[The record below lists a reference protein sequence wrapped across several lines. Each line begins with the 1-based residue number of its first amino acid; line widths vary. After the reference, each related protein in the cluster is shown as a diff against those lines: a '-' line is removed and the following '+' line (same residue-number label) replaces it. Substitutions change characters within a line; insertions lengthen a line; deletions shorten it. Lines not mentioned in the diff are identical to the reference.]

1 MTMNDVSTTAKL
13 LANRAP
19 ISAYLTEDQKSLVV
33 RTVEIPI
40 GSDRVE
46 YTSCS
51 INIATG
57 TESQAPEVD
66 PLIKKYAP
74 NDETISLSPNR
85 KFLLKTMGR
94 GSTIDTTLPYR
105 WTRPVRHFDAT
116 GELENPPQLQLVAA
130 SSGETRWL
138 THDEWRWSSAQWSP
152 QSDCV
157 FACRSLD
164 PLEQDGYQYANVI
177 DLHGTIRELPIP
189 GGRSIVGTW
198 LADGQLAVLIASPQ
212 GRPSGSEAR
221 LYIVDNDRSRV
232 IDVPQLFGDV
242 YGDQPAELA
251 DIYDH
256 VLIAHP
262 DGSLIIRTG
271 ARGRMGI
278 LRVRIDEAAN
288 DSFEVLIE
296 GDRCCSPVATTT
308 DDLIFTTQSSISPV
322 QIAVFN
328 YSTKSER
335 LLTQFAQVDTPPLNV
350 TRFTVDTTDGF
361 TLDAWILSAQDVSTP
376 LPTVSLIHGGP
387 HFAYG
392 EAFSLDAHALCTA
405 GFGVLYTNVRGS
417 TGYGDAFA
425 HAAHSNWA
433 QGPASDQL
441 LVIERAIELG
451 LADPDRL
458 GVAGNSYG
466 GYLSAWLVSTT
477 SRFRAAVIENPV
489 TDLVSMYGTSDIG
502 ATFFPSQ
509 FGGSPHERLDTY
521 YQQSPIMHAH
531 QCTTPCLFVIG
542 EDDRRCPPAQA
553 WAMHRALCVNG
564 TTSEVLVLPQSSHE
578 GSTYGPPSGRLAHDN
593 ALVDWM
599 TRWLN

>member
-1 MTMNDVSTTAKL
+1 
-13 LANRAP
+13 
-19 ISAYLTEDQKSLVV
+19 
-33 RTVEIPI
+33 
-40 GSDRVE
+40 
-46 YTSCS
+46 
-51 INIATG
+51 
-57 TESQAPEVD
+57 
-66 PLIKKYAP
+66 
-74 NDETISLSPNR
+74 
-85 KFLLKTMGR
+85 
-94 GSTIDTTLPYR
+94 
-105 WTRPVRHFDAT
+105 
-116 GELENPPQLQLVAA
+116 
-130 SSGETRWL
+130 
-138 THDEWRWSSAQWSP
+138 
-152 QSDCV
+152 
-157 FACRSLD
+157 
-164 PLEQDGYQYANVI
+164 
-177 DLHGTIRELPIP
+177 
-189 GGRSIVGTW
+189 
-198 LADGQLAVLIASPQ
+198 
-212 GRPSGSEAR
+212 
-221 LYIVDNDRSRV
+221 LYIVNSDHSRI
-232 IDVPQLFGDV
+232 IDIPHLFGDV

-251 DIYDH
+251 DSYDH
-256 VLIAHP
+256 LLLVHP

-278 LRVRIDEAAN
+278 VRVRIDETTN
-288 DSFEVLIE
+288 DPCEVLIDGE
-296 GDRCCSPVATTT
+296 RCCSPVATTT
-308 DDLIFTTQSSISPV
+308 DDLIFTTQSSVSPV
-322 QIAVFN
+322 EIAVFN

-335 LLTQFAQVDTPPLNV
+335 LLTQFAQVDTPPLAV

-361 TLDAWILSAQDVSTP
+361 TLDAWFLSAQDVSTP

-392 EAFSLDAHALCTA
+392 EVFSLDAHALCAA

-417 TGYGDAFA
+417 TGYGDVFA
-425 HAAHSNWA
+425 YAAHSNWA
-433 QGPASDQL
+433 EGPASDQL

-509 FGGSPHERLDTY
+509 FGGAPHERLDTY

-542 EDDRRCPPAQA
+542 ENDRRCPPAQA
-553 WAMHRALCVNG
+553 WAMHRALCVKG
-564 TTSEVLVLPQSSHE
+564 TTSEVLVLPQSPHE

>member
-1 MTMNDVSTTAKL
+1 MNDISTTAQF

-19 ISAYLTEDQKSLVV
+19 LSAFLSEDQKSLVV
-33 RTVEIPI
+33 HTAEIPI
-40 GSDRVE
+40 GSNQVE
-46 YTSCS
+46 YKSCL
-51 INIATG
+51 IDIATG
-57 TESQAPEVD
+57 LESFAPEAD

-74 NDETISLSPNR
+74 NDETVAVSPDKKSL
-85 KFLLKTMGR
+85 LVTTGR
-94 GSTIDTTLPYR
+94 GSTLDTTQPYR
-105 WTRPVRHFDAT
+105 WTRPIRHFDAT
-116 GELENPPQLQLVAA
+116 GALENPPQLQLINV
-130 SSGETRWL
+130 STGEQRWL

-152 QSDCV
+152 SGDCV

-164 PLEQDGYQYANVI
+164 PREQDGYQYANVI
-177 DLHGTIRELPIP
+177 DLDGTIRELPIP

-198 LADGQLAVLIASPQ
+198 LTDGRLAVLIASPQ
-212 GRPSGSEAR
+212 GYPSGSEAR
-221 LYIVDNDRSRV
+221 LYIIDNDHSRV
-232 IDVPQLFGDV
+232 VDVPHLFGDV

-262 DGSLIIRTG
+262 DGSLIIRIG

-278 LRVRIDEAAN
+278 VRVHLDEHVQV
-288 DSFEVLIE
+288 SIEVLIE
-296 GDRCCSPVATTT
+296 GDRCCTPIATTHH
-308 DDLIFTTQSSISPV
+308 DLIFTTQSSTSPV
-322 QIAVFN
+322 EIAVFN

-335 LLTQFAQVDTPPLNV
+335 LLTTFTQSDIPPLV
-350 TRFTVDTTDGF
+350 VKRFTVDTPDGF
-361 TLDAWILSAQDVSTP
+361 TLDAWFLSAHDIVAP

-392 EAFSLDAHALCTA
+392 EAFSLDAHALCDA

-433 QGPASDQL
+433 EGPASDQL
-441 LVIERAIELG
+441 LVIEEAINLG
-451 LADPDRL
+451 LADRSRL

-477 SRFRAAVIENPV
+477 SLFQAAVIENPV

-509 FGGSPHERLDTY
+509 FGGAPHENLETY
-521 YQQSPIMHAH
+521 YRQSPIMHAH
-531 QCTTPCLFVIG
+531 QCTTPCLFVVG
-542 EDDRRCPPAQA
+542 ENDRRCPPAQA
-553 WAMHRALCVNG
+553 WAMHRALCVRG
-564 TTSEVLVLPQSSHE
+564 TTSEVLVLPESPHE
-578 GSTYGPPSGRLAHDN
+578 GSTYGPPRGRLAHDE
-593 ALVDWM
+593 ALVEWM
-599 TRWLN
+599 TRWLK

>member
-1 MTMNDVSTTAKL
+1 MNNPSQTARL

-19 ISAYLTEDQKSLVV
+19 VSAHLNSDQTSLIVT
-33 RTVEIPI
+33 TVEVPI
-40 GSDRVE
+40 GTEQVVSK
-46 YTSCS
+46 TTS
-51 INIATG
+51 INLADG
-57 TESQAPEVD
+57 LESAGPDAD
-66 PLIKKYAP
+66 PVIQQYAP
-74 NDETISLSPNR
+74 NDESATYSPNQ
-85 KFLLKTMGR
+85 KFLIVTRGR
-94 GSTIDTTLPYR
+94 GSTIDPTKPYR
-105 WTRPVRHFDAT
+105 WTRPIRHFDAIDA
-116 GELENPPQLQLVAA
+116 LDNPPQLQFVDL
-130 SSGETRWL
+130 SSGNSRWL
-138 THDEWRWSSAQWSP
+138 TNDGWRWSSVSWSP
-152 QSDCV
+152 NNDSV

-164 PLEQDGYQYANVI
+164 PDGHDGFQYAQVI
-177 DLHGTIRELPIP
+177 NIDGTVRELPIP
-189 GGRSIVGTW
+189 GGRAIVGTW
-198 LADGQLAVLIASPQ
+198 LADGRLAVLIANPQ
-212 GRPSGSEAR
+212 GTPSGSAAH
-221 LYIVDNDRSRV
+221 LYIIDGESSRL
-232 IDVPQLFGDV
+232 IDIPHLFGDV

-256 VLIAHP
+256 VLLAHP
-262 DGSLIIRTG
+262 DGSLVIRTG
-271 ARGRMGI
+271 SRGRMGI
-278 LRVRIDEAAN
+278 ALIDPNQSGA
-288 DSFEVLIE
+288 DSYQVLID

-361 TLDAWILSAQDVSTP
+361 TLDAWFLTAQDVSTP

-392 EAFSLDAHALCTA
+392 EAFSLDAHALCAA

-509 FGGSPHERLDTY
+509 FSGAPHEQIETY
-521 YQQSPIMHAH
+521 YRQSPIMHAH
-531 QCTTPCLFVIG
+531 KCATPCLFVIG

-553 WAMHRALCVNG
+553 WAMHRALRVRG
-564 TTSEVLVLPQSSHE
+564 TISEVLVLPRSSHE

-593 ALVDWM
+593 ALVEWM
-599 TRWLN
+599 TRWLK

>member
-1 MTMNDVSTTAKL
+1 VSESSTTAKF
-13 LANRAP
+13 LANRSP
-19 ISAYLTEDQKSLVV
+19 VSAYLTDDQKSLVV
-33 RTVEIPI
+33 NTVEIPI
-40 GSDRVE
+40 GSDHVVHRA
-46 YTSCS
+46 SA

-57 TESQAPEVD
+57 DESLAPEVD
-66 PLIKKYAP
+66 PVIKKYAT
-74 NDETISLSPNR
+74 DDVAATLSPNR
-85 KFLLKTMGR
+85 KFLLLTRGR

-116 GELENPPQLQLVAA
+116 GELENPPQLQLVDVA
-130 SSGETRWL
+130 SGDSRWL
-138 THDEWRWSSAQWSP
+138 TDDGWRWSTVRWSP
-152 QSDCV
+152 NNDCV

-164 PLEQDGYQYANVI
+164 PNEHDGYQYANVI
-177 DLHGTIRELPIP
+177 SLDGTVRELPIP
-189 GGRSIVGTW
+189 GGRSIVGSW
-198 LADGQLAVLIASPQ
+198 LTDGRLAVLIASPQ
-212 GRPSGSEAR
+212 GRPSGSESR
-221 LYIVDNDRSRV
+221 LYIVNGDHSRI
-232 IDVPQLFGDV
+232 IDIPHLFGDV

-256 VLIAHP
+256 LLLVHP
-262 DGSLIIRTG
+262 DGSLIIRAG

-361 TLDAWILSAQDVSTP
+361 TLDAWFLAAQDVSTP

-392 EAFSLDAHALCTA
+392 EAFSLDAHALCAA

-509 FGGSPHERLDTY
+509 FGGAPHERLDTY

-542 EDDRRCPPAQA
+542 ENDRRCPPAQA

-564 TTSEVLVLPQSSHE
+564 TTSEVLVLPQSPHE